1 MVKQPKRFD
10 FQENQCKPPCLVFVR
25 SYQIAQNAYSRL
37 NIFRSFEPEKV
48 YSAVIPGEDVGIPEA
63 VILNWEYRT
72 NPLNPLTWRIVS
84 PRVYIQHIIA
94 ESLEHN
100 AR

>member
-1 MVKQPKRFD
+1 MLTFKK
-10 FQENQCKPPCLVFVR
+10 N
-25 SYQIAQNAYSRL
+25 S
-37 NIFRSFEPEKV
+37 RSFEPEKV
-48 YSAVIPGEDVGIPEA
+48 YSAVVPGQDVGIPEA

>member
-1 MVKQPKRFD
+1 M
-10 FQENQCKPPCLVFVR
+10 
-25 SYQIAQNAYSRL
+25 
-37 NIFRSFEPEKV
+37 
-48 YSAVIPGEDVGIPEA
+48 YSAVIPGQDVGIPDT
-63 VILNWEYRT
+63 VVLNWEYRT